1 MSNMAK
7 VKQGLFKE
15 ALARRYRLIFG
26 HPTVPKGI
34 DKEDWKLLDF
44 HFTENYPA
52 NVADETDI
60 ARNLEGMVSKDT
72 QLKVLSIVEDV
83 QGEIAKMD
91 DERKEAEKENVIDRL
106 MFGKDT
112 VDEQ

>member
-1 MSNMAK
+1 M
-7 VKQGLFKE
+7 
-15 ALARRYRLIFG
+15 
-26 HPTVPKGI
+26 
-34 DKEDWKLLDF
+34 
-44 HFTENYPA
+44 
-52 NVADETDI
+52 
-60 ARNLEGMVSKDT
+60 SKDT

-91 DERKEAEKENVIDRL
+91 DERKEAEKESVIDRL